1 MFVVFEN
8 DNAAPVQII
17 PVLYPREEELL
28 HSTVAQFI
36 STEEFG
42 HYVEDG
48 EVCESGI
55 YVKVYVGNVGCA
67 SVGILY
73 VVLA

>member
-55 YVKVYVGNVGCA
+55 YVKVYVGKAGCA
-67 SVGILY
+67 SVGIVY